1 MGPRLLK
8 RIVSELD
15 STLRGGV
22 VSRVHQPDARNIIFK
37 VFARG
42 RQHNLIIS
50 THPTLSRIHLTA
62 RRYPNPPVPL
72 RFCAFLRSRLN
83 DARIERL
90 SQLDD
95 ERIVRIGFVKRDKED
110 RETTYRY
117 TLVAEL
123 TGKSSNV
130 ILLDEDGVV
139 LDALRYFHPGA
150 ARTVVPGVRLAPLT
164 LPEGLSM
171 KEEEITPQE
180 GETWNQAADRYY
192 SRLVDAEELEAEKRR
207 LRQVIKRAAQ
217 RAKRKL
223 ENLIGDRRK
232 AEADIQCSRLGELLL
247 ANFKRIE
254 KGMTGIEVEDY
265 YATPPQRVRIPL
277 DPALSPRENVDRY
290 FKRARKAKTAL
301 AMLKDR
307 IPEVEREIEY
317 IEGLLCEWECMETRE
332 DAEAL
337 REELIEA
344 GYLRPPAGE
353 GTGRPVAEPVRRF
366 LSKDG
371 FEILCGK
378 SGRGNDLLVR
388 RYASRGDLWFHAK
401 GVPGAHV
408 LLKTGGRRPTEEA
421 VEEAACIAAYYSKA
435 RSSAKVEVI
444 FADAANVQKPKGA
457 RPGTVTVREYRTVV
471 VRPAPGASKRTGTT

>member
-95 ERIVRIGFVKRDKED
+95 ERIVRIGFVKRDKEAT
-110 RETTYRY
+110 RRY

-192 SRLVDAEELEAEKRR
+192 SRLVDAEELEAEKRL

-223 ENLIGDRRK
+223 ENLIGDRQK

-435 RSSAKVEVI
+435 RSSAKVEVV
-444 FADAANVQKPKGA
+444 FTDAANVQKPKGA
-457 RPGTVTVREYRTVV
+457 RPGMVTVREYRTVV
-471 VRPAPGASKRTGTT
+471 VRPAAGASKRTGTT